1 MHTSLCLALS
11 ELVKCSY
18 VFSKRRA
25 LIEMTENALWY
36 IVQANMLQVF
46 NLGKKTEADICEDP
60 EDEFDIFCWFGR
72 MRSNLV

>member
-1 MHTSLCLALS
+1 
-11 ELVKCSY
+11 
-18 VFSKRRA
+18 
-25 LIEMTENALWY
+25 MTENALRY